1 MHLKTEIKS
10 CAFGIYLFWS
20 MSVAIAAVDDAPVA
34 VEIADVVDCVLSYLF
49 IIQFNKMRGSL

>member
-10 CAFGIYLFWS
+10 CAFGIYLLWS
-20 MSVAIAAVDDAPVA
+20 MSAAIAAVDDAPVA
-34 VEIADVVDCVLSYLF
+34 VEIADVVDCVFSYLY